1 MKRDEGQIGFAP
13 RRVKKAKARAAFR
26 ARRRWG
32 AVFQTRL
39 HQLFVVSVALKGLHA
54 LVELAGGVALY
65 LFSTDAIVRWLWE
78 AGRSNDWVAR
88 FAHSFSRPEHEFY
101 AFYLVSHGIVNGA
114 IVAGLLWRKR
124 WSYQATFVVLTLFIA
139 YQLYRYSY
147 THDLGLIVITVID
160 LIVMALAWNEY
171 RLFKPHLSTR

>member
-1 MKRDEGQIGFAP
+1 
-13 RRVKKAKARAAFR
+13 
-26 ARRRWG
+26 
-32 AVFQTRL
+32 VFQTRL

-101 AFYLVSHGIVNGA
+101 AFYLVSHGIVNGV

-147 THDLGLIVITVID
+147 THDIGLIVITVID

-171 RLFKPHLSTR
+171 RLFKRHLSTR

>member
-1 MKRDEGQIGFAP
+1 M
-13 RRVKKAKARAAFR
+13 
-26 ARRRWG
+26 
-32 AVFQTRL
+32 FQTRL

-101 AFYLVSHGIVNGA
+101 AFYLVSHGIVNGV

-147 THDLGLIVITVID
+147 THDIGLIVITVID

-171 RLFKPHLSTR
+171 RLFKRHLSTR